1 MALRAFPIL
10 YARDVETLAAFY
22 TALGYE
28 RATEVPGEDGE
39 IGYVGLLRGE
49 DHLGIATEESP
60 VVLAG
65 VQPGPGPRHEMFVYV
80 EDLDR
85 AIAEVTAAGARVL
98 KPPVDMVWGE
108 RIAFVQD
115 PEGNMVSLAQSAD

>member
-10 YARDVETLAAFY
+10 YARHVEALAAFY
-22 TALGYE
+22 VSLGYE
-28 RATEVPGEDGE
+28 RATEVPGEDGG
-39 IGYVGLLRGE
+39 IGYVGLLRGD

-80 EDLDR
+80 DDLDA
-85 AIAEVTAAGARVL
+85 AIREVTAAGAKVL
-98 KPPVDMVWGE
+98 RPPVDMVWGE

-115 PEGNMVSLAQSAD
+115 PEGNMVSLAQAAG